1 MTHSCVA
8 AAFAATTAR
17 RAATSPPD
25 LTQSPRMSSDT
36 TSLLPSPQK
45 PPICGTNCNQNQ
57 LCSLVQ
63 PVQLLDPSPPA
74 RIAPTRAAC
83 CWQPV
88 RMPQA
93 RGMGH
98 QTPPSA
104 AERLRTGRPRCLTS
118 SRSDPA
124 AAIPSGRT
132 APQKICALCLR
143 PQRHGYL
150 RVLQVSRAYAAALAR
165 QRNISAGGFRPE
177 NCRCL
182 RRGNGCSA
190 RSRGHAHL
198 GPGVRPW
205 G

>member
-1 MTHSCVA
+1 MQH
-8 AAFAATTAR
+8 
-17 RAATSPPD
+17 
-25 LTQSPRMSSDT
+25 
-36 TSLLPSPQK
+36 
-45 PPICGTNCNQNQ
+45 
-57 LCSLVQ
+57 
-63 PVQLLDPSPPA
+63 VQLLDHSPTA
-74 RIAPTRAAC
+74 RISTTRAAC

-88 RMPQA
+88 CMPQA
-93 RGMGH
+93 RVMGH

-143 PQRHGYL
+143 PKRHGYL